1 MNQAERYPIYI
12 PAPAKGKQKRLADPL
27 FRILSRLTGDR
38 LHPAVTLA
46 VGCNTVGLL
55 LLIFCPALR
64 LNGRL
69 YGILSFSSLLQGN
82 LLWRGAT
89 LLFVSAFL
97 LSEAACYFYVKKKW
111 AVLQILSIICMTA
124 ACLLSWY
131 VLETQQTAQFSLEF
145 SLVVG
150 LLLMIAAWAVML
162 RHNRKHR

>member
-1 MNQAERYPIYI
+1 MNQAERYPIYV
-12 PAPAKGKQKRLADPL
+12 PASSKDKSKRLADPL

-46 VGCNTVGLL
+46 VGCNTAGLL
-55 LLIFCPALR
+55 LLIFCPILR

-69 YGILSFSSLLQGN
+69 YGLLSSSSLLQGN

-89 LLFVSAFL
+89 LLFASAFL

-111 AVLQILSIICMTA
+111 SALQILSIICMTA

-131 VLETQQTAQFSLEF
+131 VLEIQQTAQFSLEL

-162 RHNRKHR
+162 RHNRKRR